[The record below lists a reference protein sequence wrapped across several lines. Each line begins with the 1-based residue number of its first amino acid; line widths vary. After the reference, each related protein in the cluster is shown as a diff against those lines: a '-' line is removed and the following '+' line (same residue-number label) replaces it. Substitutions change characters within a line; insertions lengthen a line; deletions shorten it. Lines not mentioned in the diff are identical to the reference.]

1 MEEKKDLLG
10 EWALILGVS
19 SGFGA
24 ACALELASEGMN
36 IFGVHLDR
44 KATLP
49 QVESLI
55 QKIRD
60 MGREVV
66 FVNLYL

>member
-24 ACALELASEGMN
+24 ACALELASENALMGR
-36 IFGVHLDR
+36 GRR
-44 KATLP
+44 KAA
-49 QVESLI
+49 V
-55 QKIRD
+55 R
-60 MGREVV
+60 
-66 FVNLYL
+66 